1 MYNYPFRDNE
11 EYAISEK
18 ETINCKVSNKNI
30 LVNVLLTN
38 KNILIFYDS
47 DRDNP
52 IKSSGIQT
60 MPEYEVLFKIPLNN
74 MDYTIISEDTLLN
87 IEGDSIILYNF
98 NIKDFIEKDD

>member
-11 EYAISEK
+11 EYAISEGASV
-18 ETINCKVSNKNI
+18 NCKAGNKNI
-30 LVNVLLTN
+30 IVNVLLTN

-47 DRDNP
+47 DKNNP

-60 MPEYEVLFKIPLNN
+60 MPEYEVLFKVPLDN
-74 MDYTIISEDTLLN
+74 MNYKVSEEDTLLN
-87 IEGDSIILYNF
+87 IDGSDVTLYNF